1 MKNNSPLVK
10 IIGVGGC
17 GCNTVSSIEEKY
29 AGKLNENFEFYGVD
43 TDFIS
48 LKNQTVRNKVEI
60 GSTGIGTAKDRML
73 GAQAAQ
79 ESADKLREMLKGADI
94 VILCAGL
101 SGGTGSGSTG
111 VIAHLAASEGG
122 AVVMA
127 SVTLPFYYD
136 DVRKQE
142 AAQDALKS
150 IKEEVPVV
158 MPVTNGEGVENED
171 VPFLEVLRATDN
183 NVICL
188 IEMINIVVNRAG
200 YENLDFSELIKV
212 ASTSGDAMIGI
223 GEAKG
228 EQGLSLAINLA
239 RSTKSGSLTLK
250 DAQRVALITLTSPN
264 VSFKQIKDARLVLQN
279 EISRQTEVYNGL
291 YVDNDQE
298 GAKVILFA
306 TGINSQKE
314 IPSSVVEQTEAG
326 PMKQYEIGFLAVEE
340 GRFKD
345 TAPTYIAGINY
356 DKPTFIRKGVLIEK

>member
-1 MKNNSPLVK
+1 MKNNTPLVK

-29 AGKLNENFEFYGVD
+29 ADKLGENFEFYGVD

-48 LKNQTVRNKVEI
+48 LKNQSVKNKIEI
-60 GSTGIGTAKDRML
+60 GSSGIGTAKDRML

-79 ESADKLREMLKGADI
+79 ESAEKIREILKGADI

-136 DVRKQE
+136 DQKKQE

-158 MPVTNGEGVENED
+158 MPTTNGEGIENEN
-171 VPFLEVLRATDN
+171 VPFLEVLRATDK

-188 IEMINIVVNRAG
+188 IEMINIVFNRAG
-200 YENLDFSELIKV
+200 YENLDFSEFIKV

-228 EQGLSLAINLA
+228 EQSLSVAINLA
-239 RSTKSGSLTLK
+239 RSTKSGGLNLK
-250 DAQRVALITLTSPN
+250 DAEKVALITITSPD
-264 VSFKQIKDARLVLQN
+264 VSFKQIKDARMTLQN
-279 EISRQTEVYNGL
+279 EISRQTEVFTGL
-291 YVDNDQE
+291 YVDKEME

-306 TGINSQKE
+306 TGINSVKSLPPSTKE
-314 IPSSVVEQTEAG
+314 LTDAG
-326 PMKQYEIGFLAVEE
+326 LMTQFDMDFFQDE
-340 GRFKD
+340 GHFKGTD
-345 TAPTYIAGINY
+345 ATYIAGTNY
-356 DKPTFIRKGVLIEK
+356 DRPTFIRKGVQIEK